1 MEIEQPSHLDPKK
14 NKTHKAAPGTSLH
27 SGQIFAPLHFF
38 FLLSLLWSQVDWK
51 RAEFGARYIGMVTE
65 MNSCRGGRQRA
76 LFFSFQTPVRVQN
89 TESFCFK
96 KGCSTRCPASVLQ
109 RHEHSTA
116 KHRHRYTVDH
126 YSHTM
131 NELCL
136 DQYLVYSLK
145 QIISS
150 LEFIRSQYQCQL
162 SQFPKHVNSRLP

>member
-14 NKTHKAAPGTSLH
+14 NQNPQSSTRNLPSFRADFCTPPFYFF
-27 SGQIFAPLHFF
+27 IIIF

-51 RAEFGARYIGMVTE
+51 RAEFGVRYIGMVTE
-65 MNSCRGGRQRA
+65 MNYCRGGRQRA

-145 QIISS
+145 
-150 LEFIRSQYQCQL
+150 
-162 SQFPKHVNSRLP
+162 